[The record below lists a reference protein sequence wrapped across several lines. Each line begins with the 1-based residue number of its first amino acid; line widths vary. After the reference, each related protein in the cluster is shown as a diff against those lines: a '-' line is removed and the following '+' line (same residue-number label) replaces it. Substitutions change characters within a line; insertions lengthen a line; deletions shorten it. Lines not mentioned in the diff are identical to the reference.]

1 MEFFIKSMKKG
12 CKKLNGN
19 KKDEVVGA
27 GGI

>member
-12 CKKLNGN
+12 CKKLNDN